1 MRKLVIRNKS
11 IKCINNIYFMKKK
24 NYIYFLNN
32 INKTNC
38 TRNLER
44 GHKKTK
50 NNKINLKLYKNSVDK
65 VEMSC

>member
-1 MRKLVIRNKS
+1 
-11 IKCINNIYFMKKK
+11 MKKK